1 MTTRHKAGFFILGI
15 VVIIIIIFNCGGF
28 MVKRG
33 RGRPP
38 KENYSTVVVRLNTD
52 LVDLMR
58 EIAKLSG
65 KTIGETYNDFLLSAL
80 PALQYT
86 KKLYEDLA
94 NLPESSRSSFVDSL
108 NDHVANLQNAV
119 EAARQIDIFNNQQ
132 A

>member
-1 MTTRHKAGFFILGI
+1 MTTRHKAGFFILSLTD
-15 VVIIIIIFNCGGF
+15 IIISMFYFEAF
-28 MVKRG
+28 MIKRG

-38 KENYSTVVVRLNTD
+38 KDNQTQVSVRLD
-52 LVDLMR
+52 SDVAFIMR

-65 KTIGETYNDFLLSAL
+65 KNVSETYNDFLLSAL
-80 PALQYT
+80 PALQHT

-94 NLPESSRSSFVDSL
+94 NLPESSRSSFVASL

-119 EAARQIDIFNNQQ
+119 EAARQIDIFNNKQ